1 MDDVTLKLDGGALLE
16 VPVFEKD
23 ECGRNW
29 LAILECRDRQ
39 APGGFRRTFCFRL
52 GHPYYYDVK
61 NVKVGQ
67 AIEFGADRVSLKLM
81 RAGRK
86 RPKRAYGVV
95 KAITE
100 ESLTYSPQP
109 SALAALA
116 VAATINQ
123 GPARLRKLH
132 LD

>member
-86 RPKRAYGVV
+86 QPKRAYGVV
-95 KAITE
+95 KEVTKE
-100 ESLTYSPQP
+100 FLTYAPQP

-116 VAATINQ
+116 IASTVHVS
-123 GPARLRKLH
+123 PARVRKLQ
-132 LD
+132 LE